1 MKYNT
6 KQGKAKQNKAIV
18 PVPSGLVVFDEDG
31 LAAHR
36 DGLHD
41 TVDNLGLG
49 IIGNFVQK
57 EER

>member
-1 MKYNT
+1 MQSN
-6 KQGKAKQNKAIV
+6 AKQCKAIV

-31 LAAHR
+31 LATHG

>member
-1 MKYNT
+1 MKHS
-6 KQGKAKQNKAIV
+6 ASSASSAIV

-31 LAAHR
+31 LAAHG

-49 IIGNFVQK
+49 VIGNFVQK
-57 EER
+57 EEG